1 MRHLGINGGWRAL
14 AQACFQNAIKQSDIG
29 FMYDPD
35 TFSVVCG
42 LAELNECEAMVA
54 LRYAESMKQKH
65 GEKWYKDVL
74 KEVMKGVKK

>member
-1 MRHLGINGGWRAL
+1 MKHLGLNGGWRAL

-35 TFSVVCG
+35 IFSVVCG
-42 LAELNECEAMVA
+42 LAGLDENEAMVA